1 MSPGQPARA
10 TRIYANQ
17 QGPVKSHDLYL
28 PNSAVHQTL
37 GASARTPWLHARIW
51 AHKGNARAKS
61 TGQRP
66 QMDART
72 QGFLVRTVPVGV
84 WNRLLAVRHQRG
96 KKSHT
101 RRHLNSCRAGCAL
114 QGNPSLAGASWHAQQ
129 VITGTGNASVG
140 PPPSRHVNRHEHRT
154 SSHTAAGA
162 QAQLRRCNLGSD
174 DARSRRTPSRTPP
187 WTELRPVT
195 SPWPWEALG
204 RTYGTSAGV
213 APLVH
218 LDL

>member
-1 MSPGQPARA
+1 MSAFIKTNRRIVSDGGVVSMSPGQPARA

-84 WNRLLAVRHQRG
+84 WNRLLAVRHQRE
-96 KKSHT
+96 KN
-101 RRHLNSCRAGCAL
+101 LI
-114 QGNPSLAGASWHAQQ
+114 HA
-129 VITGTGNASVG
+129 
-140 PPPSRHVNRHEHRT
+140 
-154 SSHTAAGA
+154 
-162 QAQLRRCNLGSD
+162 
-174 DARSRRTPSRTPP
+174 
-187 WTELRPVT
+187 VT
-195 SPWPWEALG
+195 
-204 RTYGTSAGV
+204 
-213 APLVH
+213 
-218 LDL
+218 